1 MNPLFVNSELFF
13 SYTFIKRKDLY
24 LSQKGAGSLT
34 LAACSCCVLREHS
47 ILYITALPCNS
58 LFNWFMSTVPVP
70 ANAESSHRICSVDS
84 AQWILLEG
92 LFFLSYVYYRHPF
105 LSSSLCCSFL
115 STPRCLCLSVSLS
128 ASDSLTLFLSGFIF
142 LSVPSLL
149 SHMVSSSPSELLP
162 SPSFSLFFFF
172 SLSLLTLLT
181 ISSSV
186 CLWLSV
192 PPKWGFR
199 IRKIEIAKHVTH
211 QPSFS
216 SCVFIRHF
224 QAFLLSE
231 VRVQVGEWVTVAS
244 KYENFSQKHQG
255 KAT

>member
-1 MNPLFVNSELFF
+1 MSTTGILSFLALSVVLFSQPLAVFASLCPC
-13 SYTFIKRKDLY
+13 LP
-24 LSQKGAGSLT
+24 LT
-34 LAACSCCVLREHS
+34 L
-47 ILYITALPCNS
+47 
-58 LFNWFMSTVPVP
+58 
-70 ANAESSHRICSVDS
+70 
-84 AQWILLEG
+84 
-92 LFFLSYVYYRHPF
+92 
-105 LSSSLCCSFL
+105 
-115 STPRCLCLSVSLS
+115 SLS
-128 ASDSLTLFLSGFIF
+128 FFPASSFYLCS
-142 LSVPSLL
+142 SLL

-162 SPSFSLFFFF
+162 STSFSIFFFF
-172 SLSLLTLLT
+172 PLSLLTLLT

-224 QAFLLSE
+224 QAFPLSE